1 MLQLKKVKKPAKV
14 PVSSGG
20 GNEQSP
26 FRPKYVEKRPPCMD
40 TCPNGTRVRDYIQYI
55 AQSEFYERPL
65 DESLTEAFYLLTE
78 SNPLPSTTGRVCPH
92 PCEVEC
98 NRKYK
103 DDSVAINAIEM
114 FVGDYGIK
122 NNIQFKKLTEVS
134 RKEKIA
140 IIGGGPA
147 GLSCAY
153 HLAIRG
159 YNVTIFE
166 KFPEAGG
173 YLRYGIPK
181 FRLPLDILDAEIG
194 RIKNLGVE
202 IKTGVSVGKDIPMDQ
217 LKSEYDIV
225 FVSIGTHDPI
235 KLKIKG
241 ADAPNVLTGIEFLEK
256 AALGELKDAGKEV
269 VVIGSDSAMDAGMVA
284 KRLGSNVTFIYNKG
298 TVEDASEIEE
308 KGSTEVKEGH
318 AEGIKFEFLFALD
331 EIVVENGKATSVKL
345 KKMKLS
351 EKDASGRVH
360 PIIIE
365 GGQELN
371 LKLDTLIYS
380 FGQKPDYTGLESLTK
395 NDNNEFLKVG
405 DNYQVANEGNVFAG
419 GDILRFG
426 LVTDAIGMGR
436 YAAYSIHEKLSGEK
450 IKEDERSVIKYGD
463 PANRE
468 GKNMYLA
475 YFQEAERQKRT
486 SRDALERVK
495 DFEGILNNLTLEELT
510 SEAKRCMSCGMCF
523 DCGSCFEYCS
533 QSVVKKLPK
542 GQHFEFHLET
552 CNGCKKCAE
561 SCPCGYIDMI

>member
-1 MLQLKKVKKPAKV
+1 MLELKKVKKPLKV
-14 PVSSGG
+14 SQTGASGMS
-20 GNEQSP
+20 QSP
-26 FRPKYVEKRPPCMD
+26 YRPKYVEKKPPCMD
-40 TCPNGTRVRDYIQYI
+40 TCPNGTKVRDYIQFI
-55 AQSEFYERPL
+55 AQSESYERPV
-65 DESLTEAFYLLTE
+65 DESLKEAFYMLTE

-92 PCEVEC
+92 PCEDEC
-98 NRKYK
+98 NRKHK
-103 DDSVAINAIEM
+103 DKPVAINAIEM

-122 NNIQFKKLTEVS
+122 NNLQFKKITDIP

-147 GLSCAY
+147 GLSAAY

-159 YNVTIFE
+159 YNVVIFE

-173 YLRYGIPK
+173 YLRYGIPS
-181 FRLPLDILDAEIG
+181 FRLPLDIIDAEVG

-202 IKTGVSVGKDIPMDQ
+202 IKTGVNIGTDIAMDK
-217 LKSEYDIV
+217 LKSEFDAV
-225 FVSIGTHDPI
+225 FVAIGTHEPI
-235 KLKIKG
+235 KMKMNG
-241 ADAPNVLTGIEFLEK
+241 ADAPNVYAGVEFLQK
-256 AALGELKDAGKEV
+256 AASGEIKDAGKEV
-269 VVIGSDSAMDAGMVA
+269 IVIGSDSAMDAGMVSR
-284 KRLGSNVTFIYNKG
+284 RLGANVTFIYNKG
-298 TVEDASEIEE
+298 TLNDVSEIEE
-308 KGSTEVKEGH
+308 KGSVEVKEGY

-331 EIVVENGKATSVKL
+331 EIITENGKASAVRL

-380 FGQKPDYTGLESLTK
+380 FGQKPDYKGLENLTK
-395 NDNNEFLKVG
+395 NSNNEFLKVD
-405 DNYQVANEGNVFAG
+405 DNYLIANEDKVFAG
-419 GDILRFG
+419 GDILKFG

-436 YAAYSIHEKLSGEK
+436 YAAYSIHRKLSGEPVK
-450 IKEDERSVIKYGD
+450 KDERAVIKYGD
-463 PANRE
+463 AVNGE
-468 GKNMYLA
+468 GKNMYIA
-475 YFQEAERQKRT
+475 YFQTSERQKRT
-486 SRDALERVK
+486 SRDPLARVK
-495 DFEGILNNLTLEELT
+495 DFDGILNNLGMNELII
-510 SEAKRCMSCGMCF
+510 EAKRCMSCGMCF

-533 QSVVKKLPK
+533 QSAVKKLPK

>member
-1 MLQLKKVKKPAKV
+1 
-14 PVSSGG
+14 
-20 GNEQSP
+20 
-26 FRPKYVEKRPPCMD
+26 MD
-40 TCPNGTRVRDYIQYI
+40 TCPNGTKVRDYIQLI
-55 AQSEFYERPL
+55 AQSESYDRPI
-65 DESLTEAFYLLTE
+65 DDSLKQAFYMLTE

-92 PCEVEC
+92 PCEDAC
-98 NRKYK
+98 NRKEK
-103 DDSVAINAIEM
+103 DTPVAINAIEM

-122 NNIQFKKLTEVS
+122 NNLQYKKLTEVT

-140 IIGGGPA
+140 IIGSGPA
-147 GLSCAY
+147 GLSAAY
-153 HLAIRG
+153 HLALRG
-159 YNVTIFE
+159 YKVTIFE
-166 KFPEAGG
+166 KFPETGG
-173 YLRYGIPK
+173 YLRYGIPR
-181 FRLPLDILDAEIG
+181 FRLPLDIIDAEVQ

-202 IKTGVSVGKDIPMDQ
+202 IKTGVNIGTDVTLDS
-217 LKSEYDIV
+217 LKSEYDAI
-225 FVSIGTHDPI
+225 FIAIGTHEPI
-235 KLKIKG
+235 KMKMNG
-241 ADAPNVLTGIEFLEK
+241 ADSPNVYTGIEFLQK
-256 AALGELKDAGKEV
+256 AASGELKDAGKEV

-284 KRLGSNVTFIYNKG
+284 KRLGANVTFIYNKG
-298 TVEDASEIEE
+298 TVNDASEIEE

-331 EIVVENGKATSVKL
+331 EIVTENGKAVAVKL

-380 FGQKPDYTGLESLTK
+380 FGQKPDYKGLENLTK
-395 NDNNEFLKVG
+395 NPNNEFLKVD
-405 DNYQVANEGNVFAG
+405 DNYLVAGEDKMFAG

-436 YAAYSIHEKLSGEK
+436 YAAYAIHKKFSGEQVVN
-450 IKEDERSVIKYGD
+450 DERRVIKYD
-463 PANRE
+463 DAVNRE

-475 YFQEAERQKRT
+475 YFQPAERKKRT
-486 SRDALERVK
+486 SRDPKERVK
-495 DFEGILNNLTLEELT
+495 DFEGILNDLNFDELV
-510 SEAKRCMSCGMCF
+510 SEVKRCMSCGLCF

-533 QSVVKKLPK
+533 QSAVKKLPK

-561 SCPCGYIDMI
+561 SCPCGYIDML